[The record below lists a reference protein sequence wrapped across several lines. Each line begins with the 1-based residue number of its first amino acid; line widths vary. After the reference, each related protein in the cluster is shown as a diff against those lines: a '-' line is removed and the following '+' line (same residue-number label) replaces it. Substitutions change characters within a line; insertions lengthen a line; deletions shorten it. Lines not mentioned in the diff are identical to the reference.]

1 MLEEKVYEYLTAN
14 HVGKDKLIKNQDLR
28 VKFGIQS
35 DKALRKVI
43 QNIRESKD
51 YPEVIGSL
59 SGKAGGFYVCE
70 CEEEIQETIDNIKHR
85 ANQMLRMTHILEWK
99 KQIVKEN

>member
-1 MLEEKVYEYLTAN
+1 MLEKQVYDYLVDY

-43 QNIRESKD
+43 QNIREDKNFL
-51 YPEVIGSL
+51 EVIGSV
-59 SGKAGGFYVCE
+59 SGKSGGFYICE

-85 ANQMLRMTHILEWK
+85 ANQMLRMTHILEYK
-99 KQIVKEN
+99 KNLKEV

>member
-1 MLEEKVYEYLTAN
+1 MLEDRVYEYLTAN
-14 HVGKDKLIKNQDLR
+14 HVGKEKLIKNKDLR
-28 VKFGIQS
+28 VLFDIHS

-51 YPEVIGSL
+51 YRKVIGSV
-59 SGKAGGFYVCE
+59 SGKTGGFYVCE
-70 CEEEIQETIDNIKHR
+70 NKEEIQETIDNIKHR

-99 KQIVKEN
+99 KRRR